1 MSFDEKITALAQ
13 KIPSLI
19 DLLETEEAT
28 KNALVMP
35 FIDALGYDIFNP
47 KEVIPE
53 FTADVGT
60 KKGEKVD
67 YAIMQDGEVI
77 ILIECKQANS
87 DLNEE
92 NISQLFRYFTVTK
105 ARIAI
110 LTNGIHYRFFS
121 DLDEKNKMDAR
132 PFLDLDMQNIRENLL
147 DEVRKLAKERFDLDR
162 MLSTANELKYTSA
175 IKKTLSLQ
183 VEKPDDEFV
192 RFFFNATN
200 SGSRFTATAKEQFAV
215 FVQKAFQQF
224 IRESV
229 SDRLRSALQKEDDKE
244 KKIEEQEEL
253 AQNENGIVTTEDELE
268 GFQIVRAIICQ
279 KVKPNRI
286 AHRDTKSYF
295 GILLD
300 DNNRKPICR
309 LYFNTTQKYIG
320 LFNKNKKETKQPIN
334 ELTDIYKHTE
344 QLLEAACCY
353 DGGE

>member
-19 DLLETEEAT
+19 DHLETEEAT
-28 KNALVMP
+28 KNALIMP

-47 KEVIPE
+47 QEVVPE

-92 NISQLFRYFTVTK
+92 NISQLYRYFTVTK

-121 DLDEKNKMDAR
+121 DLDDKNKMDAR

-175 IKKTLSLQ
+175 IKKVLKAQIES
-183 VEKPDDEFV
+183 PDDDFV
-192 RFFFNATN
+192 KFFFNSTN
-200 SGSRFTATAKEQFAV
+200 SGSRFTASAKEQFTI

-224 IRESV
+224 VSESV

-244 KKIEEQEEL
+244 EQVAEREEAVRNDDGVVTTDEEL
-253 AQNENGIVTTEDELE
+253 DGY
-268 GFQIVRAIICQ
+268 QIVRAIVCQ
-279 KVKPNRI
+279 KVAP
-286 AHRDTKSYF
+286 YF
-295 GILLD
+295 GIVLD

-309 LYFNTTQKYIG
+309 LRFNAAQKYIS
-320 LFNKNKKETKQPIN
+320 LFDKDKKETKQPIE
-334 ELTDIYKHTE
+334 ELTDLYKYSQ
-344 QLLEAACCY
+344 QLLETVECY
-353 DGGE
+353 ENVE